1 MKTLIYYFFKLFV
14 RTGLF
19 FYSKKTTVIGSEC
32 IPKNEAVIFTA
43 NHPNGLIDPLLI
55 ATHIKRRTNFLVRA
69 AVFNNPIIAKFFNLL
84 GMMPIYRIRDGVQ
97 QLSKNEEIFN
107 KCQLIL
113 KNNKTL
119 LIFPEGTHKKD
130 RTVRPLS
137 KGFTRIIFKTLDNFP
152 DTKINIVPVGIT
164 YQNVSS
170 YPSKTA
176 IHFGSPILANNYYD
190 KQNINQSVKNIKE
203 LVSNQ
208 LESLSVHIKQDEN
221 YETILYTL
229 NNSQVD
235 FTKVNHVN
243 ALIKD
248 KKILPQKKRS
258 INYAL
263 PLLLLIVLNSLVPY
277 SIWKLLSKKVDE
289 IEFID
294 TFRFGVNAIL
304 FPLFYCIQSWVIN
317 IFFGWKIALLYF
329 LTSFLLILLYTKLSI
344 TPPSK

>member
-14 RTGLF
+14 KTGLF
-19 FYSKKTTVIGSEC
+19 FYSKKITVVGSEQ
-32 IPKNEAVIFTA
+32 IPKKEAVIFTA

-69 AVFNNPIIAKFFNLL
+69 AVFNNPTIAKFFNLL

-107 KCQLIL
+107 KCQLLL
-113 KNNKTL
+113 KNKKTL

-130 RTVRPLS
+130 RAVRPLS
-137 KGFTRIIFKTLDNFP
+137 KGFTRIIFKTLDSFP

-164 YQNVSS
+164 YQNVSN

-176 IHFGSPILANNYYD
+176 IHFGSPILANDYYD
-190 KQNINQSVKNIKE
+190 EQNINQSVKDIKE

-208 LESLSVHIKQDEN
+208 LKDLSVHIEQNEDYKTTLSN
-221 YETILYTL
+221 L
-229 NNSQVD
+229 NNAQVD
-235 FTKVNHVN
+235 FTKVN
-243 ALIKD
+243 LINTLIRD
-248 KKILPQKKRS
+248 KKTLTQKKRS

-263 PLLLLIVLNSLVPY
+263 PLFLLIILNSLVPY
-277 SIWKLLSKKVDE
+277 SVWKILSKKVDE

-304 FPLFYCIQSWVIN
+304 FPFFYCIQSWI
-317 IFFGWKIALLYF
+317 ISLFFGWKLALLYF
-329 LTSFLLILLYTKLSI
+329 LASLFLILLYTKLSP

>member
-14 RTGLF
+14 KIGLF
-19 FYSKKTTVIGSEC
+19 FYSKKITVVGSEH
-32 IPKNEAVIFTA
+32 IPKKEAVIFTA

-69 AVFNNPIIAKFFNLL
+69 AVFNNHIMAKFFNLL

-107 KCQLIL
+107 KCQLLL

-130 RTVRPLS
+130 RAIRPLS

-164 YQNVSS
+164 YQNVSN

-176 IHFGSPILANNYYD
+176 IHFGSTILANDYYD
-190 KQNINQSVKNIKE
+190 VQNINQSVKDIKE

-208 LESLSVHIKQDEN
+208 LKNLSVHIEQNEDYKA
-221 YETILYTL
+221 TL
-229 NNSQVD
+229 SNLNDAQVD
-235 FTKVNHVN
+235 FTKVNQIN
-243 ALIKD
+243 TLIRE
-248 KKILPQKKRS
+248 KKTLAQKKRS
-258 INYAL
+258 VNYTL
-263 PLLLLIVLNSLVPY
+263 PLFLLIVLNSLVPY
-277 SIWKLLSKKVDE
+277 LVWKILSKKVDE
-289 IEFID
+289 VEFID
-294 TFRFGVNAIL
+294 TFRFGINTIL
-304 FPLFYCIQSWVIN
+304 FPLFYCVQSWVIN
-317 IFFGWKIALLYF
+317 IFFGWKLAFVYF
-329 LTSFLLILLYTKLSI
+329 LTSLFLILIYTKLSP

>member
-1 MKTLIYYFFKLFV
+1 MKTLLYYFFKLFV
-14 RTGLF
+14 KTSLF
-19 FYSKKTTVIGSEC
+19 FYSKKTTVIGSER

-55 ATHIKRRTNFLVRA
+55 ATQIKRRTNFLVRA

-119 LIFPEGTHKKD
+119 LIFPEGTHNKD

-164 YQNVSS
+164 YQNISS

-208 LESLSVHIKQDEN
+208 LEDLSVHIKQDEG
-221 YETILYTL
+221 YKTTL
-229 NNSQVD
+229 STFNNAQVD
-235 FTKVNHVN
+235 FTKVNYVN
-243 ALIKD
+243 TLIKD
-248 KKILPQKKRS
+248 KKVLPQKKRS

-263 PLLLLIVLNSLVPY
+263 PLFLLIILNSLIPY
-277 SIWKLLSKKVDE
+277 SIWKFLSKKVDE

-304 FPLFYCIQSWVIN
+304 FPLFYCIQSWIIN
-317 IFFGWKIALLYF
+317 IFWGWKPALFYF
-329 LTSFLLILLYTKLSI
+329 FTSFLLILLYTKLST

>member
-1 MKTLIYYFFKLFV
+1 MKTLLYYFFKLFV
-14 RTGLF
+14 KTSLF
-19 FYSKKTTVIGSEC
+19 FYSKKTTVIGSER

-119 LIFPEGTHKKD
+119 LIFPEGTHNKD

-164 YQNVSS
+164 YQNISS

-208 LESLSVHIKQDEN
+208 LEDLSVHIKQDEN
-221 YETILYTL
+221 YETILSTL
-229 NNSQVD
+229 NNAQVD

-263 PLLLLIVLNSLVPY
+263 PLFLLIVFNSLIPY
-277 SIWKLLSKKVDE
+277 SIWKFLSKKVDE

-304 FPLFYCIQSWVIN
+304 FPLFYCIQSWIIN
-317 IFFGWKIALLYF
+317 IFWGWKLALFYF
-329 LTSFLLILLYTKLSI
+329 FTSFLLILLYTKLST

>member
-1 MKTLIYYFFKLFV
+1 MKTLLYYFFKLFV
-14 RTGLF
+14 KTGLF
-19 FYSKKTTVIGSEC
+19 FYSKKITVVGSER

-113 KNNKTL
+113 KNNKIL
-119 LIFPEGTHKKD
+119 LIFPEGTHNKD

-164 YQNVSS
+164 YQNISS

-176 IHFGSPILANNYYD
+176 IYFGFPILANNYYD

-208 LESLSVHIKQDEN
+208 LEDLSVHIKQDEG
-221 YETILYTL
+221 YETTLSTL
-229 NNSQVD
+229 NNAQVD
-235 FTKVNHVN
+235 FTKVNYVN
-243 ALIKD
+243 TLIKD
-248 KKILPQKKRS
+248 KKVLPQKKRS

-263 PLLLLIVLNSLVPY
+263 PLFLLIVLNSLIPY
-277 SIWKLLSKKVDE
+277 SIWKFLSKKVDE

-304 FPLFYCIQSWVIN
+304 FPLFYCIQSWIIN

-329 LTSFLLILLYTKLSI
+329 FTSFLLILLYTKLST

>member
-1 MKTLIYYFFKLFV
+1 MKTLLYYFFKVFV
-14 RTGLF
+14 KTGLF
-19 FYSKKTTVIGSEC
+19 FYSKKITVVGSEH
-32 IPKNEAVIFTA
+32 IPKKEAVIFTA

-69 AVFNNPIIAKFFNLL
+69 GVFNNPFIAKFFNLL

-107 KCQLIL
+107 KCQQIL

-130 RTVRPLS
+130 RAVRPLS

-152 DTKINIVPVGIT
+152 NTRINIVPVGIT

-176 IHFGSPILANNYYD
+176 IHFGSPILANDYYD
-190 KQNINQSVKNIKE
+190 KQNINQSVKNIKK
-203 LVSNQ
+203 LVSDQ
-208 LESLSVHIKQDEN
+208 LEDLSVHIEQNEA
-221 YETILYTL
+221 YETTLSNL
-229 NNSQVD
+229 NNAQVD

-243 ALIKD
+243 TLIKD
-248 KKILPQKKRS
+248 KKVLPQKKRS
-258 INYAL
+258 TNYAF
-263 PLLLLIVLNSLVPY
+263 PLFLLIVLNSLIPY
-277 SIWKLLSKKVDE
+277 SIWKFLSKKVDE

-304 FPLFYCIQSWVIN
+304 FPLFYCVQSWIIS
-317 IFFGWKIALLYF
+317 IFFGWKLALLYF
-329 LTSFLLILLYTKLSI
+329 LTSFLLILLYTKLST

>member
-1 MKTLIYYFFKLFV
+1 MKTLLYYFFKAFV
-14 RTGLF
+14 KTGLF
-19 FYSKKTTVIGSEC
+19 FYSKKTTIIGSEH
-32 IPKNEAVIFTA
+32 IPKKEAVIFTA
-43 NHPNGLIDPLLI
+43 NHPNGLIDPILI

-69 AVFNNPIIAKFFNLL
+69 AVFNNPIIAKFFNSL

-107 KCQLIL
+107 KCQLLL

-130 RTVRPLS
+130 RAIRPLS

-152 DTKINIVPVGIT
+152 DTRINIIPVGIT

-176 IHFGSPILANNYYD
+176 IHFGSPILANDYYD
-190 KQNINQSVKNIKE
+190 RQNINKSVKHIKE

-208 LESLSVHIKQDEN
+208 LENLSVHIEQNES
-221 YETILYTL
+221 YETTLSNL
-229 NNSQVD
+229 NNAQVD
-235 FTKVNHVN
+235 FTKVNEVN
-243 ALIKD
+243 SLIRN
-248 KKILPQKKRS
+248 KKILIQKKRS

-263 PLLLLIVLNSLVPY
+263 PLFLLIILNSLVPY
-277 SIWKLLSKKVDE
+277 SLWKFLSRKIDE

-304 FPLFYCIQSWVIN
+304 FPSFYCIQSWIIS
-317 IFFGWKIALLYF
+317 IFWGWKIALIYF
-329 LTSFLLILLYTKLSI
+329 FTSFLLILLYTKLSP